1 MERLI
6 VEVNSSK
13 NIELILE
20 LLKKFEFI
28 SRIEKEKPKEK
39 SRKKNMP
46 IEWAKNDAD
55 IMSLAGIWKD
65 NPRTIEEIRE
75 KAWKRN

>member
-6 VEVNSSK
+6 VEVKSSK
-13 NIELILE
+13 NIEFLLE
-20 LLKKFEFI
+20 FLKKFDFI
-28 SRIEKEKPKEK
+28 NSIEKEKPKKK

-46 IEWAKNDAD
+46 IEWAKSDAD

-75 KAWKRN
+75 KAC

>member
-13 NIELILE
+13 NIEFLLE
-20 LLKKFEFI
+20 LLKKFDFVN
-28 SRIEKEKPKEK
+28 RIEKEKTKKK

-55 IMSLAGIWKD
+55 IMSLAGIWK
-65 NPRTIEEIRE
+65 NKPRTIEEIRE